1 MGVSAKLDAD
11 VGSFISNINNAKTQ
25 VKTLD
30 AEIKKIDATFKATG
44 NAEEQLANKTQALNN
59 KLQQQKTIVSQ
70 YEKAMD
76 QMAKSG
82 VDPASESYQKMAQ
95 QMLTAQAAMM
105 QTQAELNSLDGSQQ
119 KAATSADKLGKSV
132 GEIGKKLSLDQV
144 ITGIN
149 KITGA
154 MEAAAQKAIQFGEQL
169 FNSIMESAQWADDT
183 ESMALM
189 YGIDLD
195 TMQRMQKLVTNG
207 LDTTVDA
214 IIKSQQKLNLN
225 VGKGSKE
232 ALDTLRD
239 LGLIVSSGKGQEV
252 LVTDDSVDLFWEAG
266 RAIMN
271 MGKGFDQE
279 AAAMA
284 LFGKSWHELIPLFTE
299 FETRADY
306 EKALSEVNVVSE
318 ESVENLATLADRIGE
333 LEGNFSSLKNEVFGA
348 LAPALTEAAEALSG
362 LLSSVLEYL
371 KTPEGKKALEDMGTA
386 VSGLFS
392 SLGEI
397 DPEKVVEGFS
407 TVFNKIVEGIQWIV
421 DNKETA
427 IAALKTIV
435 TAWGA
440 LEIGGSILTI
450 LKLIDGINSLGGGS
464 GTGGTGGGAPTAGTG
479 GNGGGDHNFLYGLG
493 AKAKALAGKAGTW
506 LTGAMPTI
514 LDIAGGLGT
523 QVGVIGAAILPA
535 VLAQKENEE
544 KWISEQNDRIQLA
557 DTIAEAVGESAETAF
572 IRAAAEATGPKKDEN
587 GNYKRNLLGSLD
599 MGMTDSTYDLLMG
612 LKYRQNE
619 QKAALATAIHQYAPV
634 TEGYYTWDLLNRF
647 WTKQDLDPY
656 MVDALL
662 NSVTEAF
669 AQSEQNRVKIP
680 AEMEIPEGEAAA
692 ISEQVG
698 TVTIPARLSLAA
710 GDGDIPGKANGMWA
724 VPYDGYLALLHKNER
739 IMPAREYSSRTYSS
753 NLYVENMNMSG
764 GADAAGLASA
774 IAAAQRRTMSGYGS

>member
-11 VGSFISNINNAKTQ
+11 VGSFISNINSAKTQ

-82 VDPASESYQKMAQ
+82 VDPASDAYQKMAQ
-95 QMLTAQAAMM
+95 QMLNAQAAMM

-132 GEIGKKLSLDQV
+132 GDIGKKLSLDQV
-144 ITGIN
+144 ITGID

-154 MEAAAQKAIQFGEQL
+154 MEAAAQKAIHFGEQL

-183 ESMALM
+183 ESMAKM

-195 TMQRMQKLVTNG
+195 TFQRMQKLVTNG
-207 LDTTVDA
+207 MDTSVEA

-225 VGKGSKE
+225 VGKGAKE
-232 ALDTLRD
+232 TMDTLKE

-252 LVTDDSVDLFWEAG
+252 MVTDDSVDLFWEAG
-266 RAIMN
+266 KAIMA
-271 MGKGFDQE
+271 MGNSFDQE
-279 AAAMA
+279 AAAMS
-284 LFGKSWHELIPLFTE
+284 LFGKSWHELIPLFSE
-299 FETRADY
+299 FENRTDY
-306 EKALSEVNVVSE
+306 EKALSEVNIVSE
-318 ESVENLATLADRIGE
+318 ESVENLATLADKIGE
-333 LEGNFSSLKNEVFGA
+333 LEGNFQTLKNEVFGA

-362 LLSSVLEYL
+362 LLTAVLEYL
-371 KTPEGKKALEDMGTA
+371 KTPEGQKALEDMGTA
-386 VSGLFS
+386 VSGLFEN
-392 SLGEI
+392 LGEI
-397 DPEKVVEGFS
+397 DPETVVEGFS
-407 TVFNKIVEGIQWIV
+407 KVFNKIVEGIQWIV

-427 IAALKTIV
+427 IAALQAIV
-435 TAWGA
+435 TGWGA
-440 LEIGGSILTI
+440 LQIGGSVLTI
-450 LKLIDGINSLGGGS
+450 LKLIDGIKNLGGGS
-464 GTGGTGGGAPTAGTG
+464 GTGGTGGGSPTTGT
-479 GNGGGDHNFLYGLG
+479 GGGDHNFLYGLG
-493 AKAKALAGKAGTW
+493 AKAKALIGKTGTW
-506 LTGAMPTI
+506 LSGAMPTI
-514 LDIAGGLGT
+514 LDFAGGLGT
-523 QVGVIGAAILPA
+523 QLGVIGAGLLPA
-535 VLAQKENEE
+535 ILAQKDNEE
-544 KWISEQNDRIQLA
+544 KWISRQNDRIQLA
-557 DTIAEAVGESAETAF
+557 DTIAEAVGESTETAF
-572 IRAAAEATGPKKDEN
+572 IRAAAEATGPKKDES
-587 GNYKRNLLGSLD
+587 GNYRRNFLGFLD
-599 MGMTDSTYDLLMG
+599 MNMTDDPYELLMG
-612 LKYRQNE
+612 LQSRQNE
-619 QKAALATAIHQYAPV
+619 QKAQLANVIRQYAPY
-634 TEGYYTWDLLNRF
+634 TEGYDTWGLLNRF
-647 WTKQDLDPY
+647 WNQNDLDPY
-656 MVDALL
+656 MVTSLL
-662 NSVTEAF
+662 NNITDAF

-692 ISEQVG
+692 IAEQVG